1 MAARRTVKAFED
13 TSVQIIST
21 RERSEPRVELLQTI
35 TPSVT
40 FILVGD
46 RDLGTFM
53 VKSFERFAQKHGI
66 SDAALLK
73 AAENVIAGKV
83 DADLGGGVYKQ
94 RVART
99 GQGKSSGFR
108 TLLAHR
114 TSEHVFFVFG
124 FAKNERDNITQ
135 AELHA
140 LKAQAKILGELST
153 DQIAGALLCGALI
166 EVKHDNP

>member
-1 MAARRTVKAFED
+1 MHM
-13 TSVQIIST
+13 ISIS
-21 RERSEPRVELLQTI
+21 ERSSPALNVCNLSHL
-35 TPSVT
+35 VLY
-40 FILVGD
+40 ILTGD
-46 RDLGTFM
+46 RGLGTFM
-53 VKSFERFAQKHGI
+53 VKSFERFARRHGI
-66 SDAALLK
+66 SDTALLK
-73 AAENVIAGKV
+73 AAENLVAGKV

-140 LKAQAKILGELST
+140 LKAQAKILGELSA
-153 DQIAGALLCGALI
+153 DQMAGTSLCGALI
-166 EVKHDNP
+166 EVKHGNPKNR